1 MAFQIQ
7 MFKIFPWKTEGFG
20 IWWKQCT
27 RLRSGLWTA
36 QTLRSCAKPMR
47 SSTSRGGA
55 SENIP
60 GSSSVSCSRA
70 WPGGKYDHLHSFNYY
85 LLIVVYE
92 DDWKS
97 FLGLIHFG
105 RFDAW
110 DFVALVP
117 RWPYPFKAS
126 SVACPWFP
134 AVANLWLQL
143 MQGSDWA
150 WGSGS
155 DTEAKREMCATGHAT
170 FGRFFP
176 R

>member
-1 MAFQIQ
+1 M
-7 MFKIFPWKTEGFG
+7 T
-20 IWWKQCT
+20 WWKI
-27 RLRSGLWTA
+27 RSFTF
-36 QTLRSCAKPMR
+36 
-47 SSTSRGGA
+47 
-55 SENIP
+55 I
-60 GSSSVSCSRA
+60 
-70 WPGGKYDHLHSFNYY
+70 YY

-134 AVANLWLQL
+134 AVANLWSQL

-170 FGRFFP
+170 FGRFVFEFALVYQMLYTVLP
-176 R
+176 HCFVYHTLPNIFQVLLSNILFTFALGKKNI